1 MPNSL
6 GLPQQRS
13 SSESAEPAL
22 LAAAGSTSCN
32 PTQPAVPVLVCNV
45 HLGVQC
51 PVVAAQSEQ
60 NRAAHHLARCRPC
73 QHGKTRSSGSSQ
85 PAPVGDHL

>member
-1 MPNSL
+1 MPDHL

-22 LAAAGSTSCN
+22 
-32 PTQPAVPVLVCNV
+32 QAVLRWRCPQLYTTWSACFVCKV
-45 HLGVQC
+45 YLEMQC
-51 PVVAAQSEQ
+51 PVVVQSEQ
-60 NRAAHHLARCRPC
+60 ISPAHHLACCRPC